1 MDFNSPINNE
11 KQQALSKKL
20 DLIRPKL
27 NPVED
32 KFFIDVGQNRVQF
45 QYWQQLSKKRMD
57 GMFDGKLSII

>member
-20 DLIRPKL
+20 DQIRPKL

>member
-1 MDFNSPINNE
+1 MDINSPINNE